1 MMAKIG
7 VNRPTKSEARRLEQ
21 MLNDRQPVVDEC
33 KDFEGR
39 RCNHITED
47 GKCDVYTNPRYWW
60 RYAACPMGTHV
71 IKRDTKRDDTKTT
84 VTGKSSKRKNR

>member
-1 MMAKIG
+1 MMAKMG

-21 MLNDRQPVVDEC
+21 MLNDRQPVVDKC

-39 RCNHITED
+39 RCRHITKDET
-47 GKCDVYTNPRYWW
+47 CDVYINPRYWW

-71 IKRDTKRDDTKTT
+71 IKRDTKKEGTET
-84 VTGKSSKRKNR
+84 VTGKSSKRKTR